1 MLTLNFC
8 ANFVAGKNSSWTTLV
23 YRPHFA
29 QKHREK
35 LGKNV
40 SSCPEFRCMKN
51 LPSILKLLF
60 VELLLALTS
69 LTNDILFQAQGSLF
83 AP

>member
-8 ANFVAGKNSSWTTLV
+8 TKLCCRKKQLMDHIGLQTT
-23 YRPHFA
+23 FCSEA
-29 QKHREK
+29 WKK

-40 SSCPEFRCMKN
+40 SSWPEFRCMKN

-60 VELLLALTS
+60 VELLLTLTS
-69 LTNDILFQAQGSLF
+69 FTNDIVFQAQASLF
-83 AP
+83 AS